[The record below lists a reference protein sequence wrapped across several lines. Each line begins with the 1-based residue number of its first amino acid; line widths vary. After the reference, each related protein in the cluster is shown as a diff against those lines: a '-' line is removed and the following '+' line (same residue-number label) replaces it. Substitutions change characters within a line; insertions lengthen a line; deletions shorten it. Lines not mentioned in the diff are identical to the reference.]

1 MVEPQALVEARRSL
15 AEAEAGLD
23 SADGLA
29 QLTEGLALLD
39 DVMGEGPPATERT
52 ARNLASAYATRV
64 YQHVADG
71 LNDRDVPEPALEH
84 YFKLVLAFDRVS
96 AAVTAAAQ
104 ARPGSRSS
112 CSTPATAG
120 TTWSTMSPPG
130 PTRLRNRHSSTSRHS
145 RLSKARVRRR

>member
-104 ARPGSRSS
+104 A
-112 CSTPATAG
+112 
-120 TTWSTMSPPG
+120 
-130 PTRLRNRHSSTSRHS
+130 L
-145 RLSKARVRRR
+145 KIDVVRRLIDRYYEGYPPERKQRVLEELAQLAGGD

>member
-96 AAVTAAAQ
+96 AAVPAAAQ
-104 ARPGSRSS
+104 A
-112 CSTPATAG
+112 
-120 TTWSTMSPPG
+120 
-130 PTRLRNRHSSTSRHS
+130 L
-145 RLSKARVRRR
+145 KIDVVRRLIDRYYEGYPPERKQRVLEELAQLAGGD